1 MSFVD
6 LSYTSLTSPQKLIH
20 QTWSYC
26 TIPLVS
32 TRYMTEKPEERAS
45 QNYLSG
51 LFDCVSLI
59 S

>member
-1 MSFVD
+1 MSSVD
-6 LSYTSLTSPQKLIH
+6 LRYKPLTSPQKLIH
-20 QTWSYC
+20 QNWPDS

-32 TRYMTEKPEERAS
+32 TRYMTEKSEERAS

-51 LFDCVSLI
+51 LFNCVSLI